1 MKTITKITLAFGA
14 TALLMASSIYA
25 ANTATPSISEESLG
39 LRKTDINKESDTISS
54 KTHYSSDAPGTST
67 KIKRAFQ
74 DAPPMIP
81 HDTEG
86 MLPITINDNQCVS
99 CHMPEVAAD
108 MGATPIPQSHFTDFR
123 PHPTYD
129 GKVFN
134 QPADTMKNETSIKKL
149 DSLAGARFN
158 CSQCH
163 APQSDGQLVE
173 NNFKAN
179 YTAKDGASKSTWSGS
194 KLTDGLNTIIG
205 GESKVTADDLN
216 NSDSIA
222 GHLNGGGH

>member
-1 MKTITKITLAFGA
+1 MKTITKITLAFGTA
-14 TALLMASSIYA
+14 ALLMASSINA

-39 LRKTDINKESDTISS
+39 LRKTSISKESDTVSS
-54 KTHYSSDAPGTST
+54 KTQYSSDAPGTST

-81 HDTEG
+81 HDVEG

-108 MGATPIPQSHFTDFR
+108 MGATPIPTSHFTDFR
-123 PHPTYD
+123 PKPSYD
-129 GKVFN
+129 GKTFKA
-134 QPADTMKNETSIKKL
+134 PADTMKNEISIKKL
-149 DSLAGARFN
+149 DALAGARFN

-163 APQSDGQLVE
+163 APQSDGQLVK
-173 NNFKAN
+173 NNFQAD
-179 YTAKDGASKSTWSGS
+179 YTDKDGASKSTWNGA

-205 GESKVTADDLN
+205 GESDVTNDDLN
-216 NSDSIA
+216 NSDSEA
-222 GHLNGGGH
+222 GHLGGGGH

>member
-1 MKTITKITLAFGA
+1 MKTITKLTLSLSA
-14 TALLMASSIYA
+14 TALLFASSLYA
-25 ANTATPSISEESLG
+25 ANTVTPSISEESLG
-39 LRKTDINKESDTISS
+39 LRKTDINKESDTVAN
-54 KTHYSSDAPGTST
+54 KTNYSTQSAGAST

-81 HDTEG
+81 HDVEG

-108 MGATPIPQSHFTDFR
+108 MGATPIPASHFTDFR

-129 GKVFN
+129 GKVFK
-134 QPADTMKNETSIKKL
+134 QPADTMKNEISIKKL
-149 DSLAGARFN
+149 DSLAGARYN
-158 CSQCH
+158 CTQCH

-173 NNFKAN
+173 NNFKAD

-205 GESKVTADDLN
+205 GESLVTKDDLN
-216 NSDSIA
+216 NSDSKA
-222 GHLNGGGH
+222 GHLNGVSH

>member
-1 MKTITKITLAFGA
+1 MKTITKITLALGA
-14 TALLMASSIYA
+14 VALLAASSINA
-25 ANTATPSISEESLG
+25 ANTVTPSISEESLG
-39 LRKTDINKESDTISS
+39 LRKTDINKESDTVGS
-54 KTHYSSDAPGTST
+54 KTQYSTQSAGAST
-67 KIKRAFQ
+67 KITRAFQ

-81 HDTEG
+81 HDVEG

-108 MGATPIPQSHFTDFR
+108 MGATPIPTSHFTDFR

-129 GKVFN
+129 GKVFK
-134 QPADTMKNETSIKKL
+134 QPADTMKNEISIKKL
-149 DSLAGARFN
+149 DSLAGARYN
-158 CSQCH
+158 CTQCH

-173 NNFKAN
+173 NNFKAD

-205 GESKVTADDLN
+205 GESVVTKNDLN
-216 NSDSIA
+216 NSDSKA
-222 GHLNGGGH
+222 GHLNGTSH

>member
-14 TALLMASSIYA
+14 AALLMAGSLYA
-25 ANTATPSISEESLG
+25 ASTVTPSISEESLG
-39 LRKTDINKESDTISS
+39 LRKTSLSKESDTVAS
-54 KTHYSSDAPGTST
+54 KTSYATDTAGTST

-81 HDTEG
+81 HDVEG

-108 MGATPIPQSHFTDFR
+108 MGATPIPASHFTDFR

-129 GKVFN
+129 GKEFKL
-134 QPADTMKNETSIKKL
+134 PADTMKNDISIKKL
-149 DSLAGARFN
+149 DALAGARFN

-173 NNFKAN
+173 NNFQAQ
-179 YTAKDGASKSTWSGS
+179 YTDKDGANKSTWSGS

-205 GESKVTADDLN
+205 GDSQVTANDLD
-216 NSDSIA
+216 NSDSKA
-222 GHLNGGGH
+222 GHLDGGGH

>member
-1 MKTITKITLAFGA
+1 MKTITKITLALGA
-14 TALLMASSIYA
+14 VALLMGSSINA
-25 ANTATPSISEESLG
+25 ANTVTPSISEESLG
-39 LRKTDINKESDTISS
+39 LRKTDIKKESDTVSS
-54 KTHYSSDAPGTST
+54 KTQYSTDAAGTSK
-67 KIKRAFQ
+67 KIPRAFQ

-86 MLPITINDNQCVS
+86 MLPITINDNQCVG
-99 CHMPEVAAD
+99 CHMPEVAKD
-108 MGATPIPQSHFTDFR
+108 MGATPIPTSHFTDFR
-123 PHPTYD
+123 PHPSYD
-129 GKVFN
+129 GKDFKLS
-134 QPADTMKNETSIKKL
+134 ADTMKNDTSIKKL

-173 NNFKAN
+173 NSFQAD

-205 GESKVTADDLN
+205 GESKVTENDLD
-216 NSDSIA
+216 NSDSKA
-222 GHLNGGGH
+222 GHLDGGSH